1 MSKVAIAKP
10 IELILRCFPN
20 MINDPNKIWATATI
34 DKEKIGKGTS
44 FAITTSKFAEKRNT
58 FAIPGNKK
66 YIPINTLPMKKR
78 LIDISNYYNY
88 SDPALGQTK
97 GTCCCGLNTLGPWAG

>member
-1 MSKVAIAKP
+1 MSKVVIAKA

-20 MINDPNKIWATATI
+20 IIYDPQMIWAIATTN
-34 DKEKIGKGTS
+34 KEKIGKGTS

-58 FAIPGNKK
+58 FAIPGSRK
-66 YIPINTLPMKKR
+66 YMPISTLPMEKR
-78 LIDISNYYNY
+78 LIDISIDYSY
-88 SDPALGQTK
+88 SDPALGQTN

>member
-1 MSKVAIAKP
+1 MSKVGIAKP
-10 IELILRCFPN
+10 KELIFRCFPN

-44 FAITTSKFAEKRNT
+44 FVITTSKFAEKRII
-58 FAIPGNKK
+58 FAIPGSRK
-66 YIPINTLPMKKR
+66 YIPINTLPTEKR
-78 LIDISNYYNY
+78 LIDISIDYNY
-88 SDPALGQTK
+88 SDQAPGQTK

>member
-1 MSKVAIAKP
+1 MSKVVIAKA

-20 MINDPNKIWATATI
+20 IIYDPQMIWVIATT

-58 FAIPGNKK
+58 FAIPGSRK
-66 YIPINTLPMKKR
+66 YMPINILPIEKR
-78 LIDISNYYNY
+78 FIDMSNDYNY

-97 GTCCCGLNTLGPWAG
+97 GTCCWGLNTLGPWTG

>member
-1 MSKVAIAKP
+1 MSNLVITNP
-10 IELILRCFPN
+10 IERHFRCYPN
-20 MINDPNKIWATATI
+20 ITNDPHMIWAIATI

-58 FAIPGNKK
+58 FAIPGSRK
-66 YIPINTLPMKKR
+66 YMPINILPIEKR
-78 LIDISNYYNY
+78 FIDMSNEYNY

-97 GTCCCGLNTLGPWAG
+97 GTCCWGLNTLGPWAG

>member
-1 MSKVAIAKP
+1 MSKVVIAKA
-10 IELILRCFPN
+10 IELIFRCFTKIINNPH
-20 MINDPNKIWATATI
+20 MIRAIATK

-58 FAIPGNKK
+58 FAIPGSRK
-66 YIPINTLPMKKR
+66 YMPINILPIEKR
-78 LIDISNYYNY
+78 FIDRSSDYNY

-97 GTCCCGLNTLGPWAG
+97 GTCC

>member
-1 MSKVAIAKP
+1 MSKVVIAKP

-58 FAIPGNKK
+58 FAIPGSRK
-66 YIPINTLPMKKR
+66 YMPINTLPMEKR
-78 LIDISNYYNY
+78 LIDIST
-88 SDPALGQTK
+88 D
-97 GTCCCGLNTLGPWAG
+97 

>member
-1 MSKVAIAKP
+1 MSKVVIAKA
-10 IELILRCFPN
+10 IELTFRCFPN
-20 MINDPNKIWATATI
+20 IINDPHMIGTIATI

-58 FAIPGNKK
+58 FAIPGTRK
-66 YIPINTLPMKKR
+66 YMPINILPMEKR
-78 LIDISNYYNY
+78 FIDMSSDYNY

-97 GTCCCGLNTLGPWAG
+97 GTCC